1 MPPPE
6 TNDPLDALLREND
19 AYIEDAGFTARVIT
33 TLPRRRRSGLRP
45 AILFSATVVG
55 FALILW
61 WLPPVW
67 NLIGV
72 DRQGAVFVE
81 FTKQSFIFVTV
92 LGLAAASLL
101 WTLYATLKW
110 EE

>member
-1 MPPPE
+1 MSPPE
-6 TNDPLDALLREND
+6 TNDPLDTLLREND

-33 TLPRRRRSGLRP
+33 ALPRRRRLGLRP

-61 WLPPVW
+61 WFPPVW

-72 DRQGAVFVE
+72 DRQGAVFLE
-81 FTKQSFIFVTV
+81 FTKQSLLFVAV
-92 LGLAAASLL
+92 LTLVAASLL

-110 EE
+110 ED